1 MLIARL
7 DKAGLSYGTRQIFAG
22 LDLSLNDG
30 EKIGLVGPNGVG
42 KSSLLRLLAGL
53 ERPAGGERIAR
64 RGAKFAYLPQEYAG
78 EGAPSAVAEVL
89 LGRPDLLA
97 LERELEAIEASLA
110 DPALAEDFDAFGRA
124 LERQAAAL
132 EAYEKGDGPRLRND
146 ARGLLERL
154 GLPPAAQEQPLTV
167 LSGGQRKLVGLARCL
182 IGRPDLLLL
191 DEPDNHLDLAGKELL
206 GATLRGFAG
215 AIVIVSH
222 DRYLL
227 DDTIGRIAEL
237 DGGRLTLYEGNY
249 SSYVTQRELA
259 LLRQQEQYVAQQK
272 EIARLEA
279 AVARFKLWAS
289 MVIDERHIKQARNKQ
304 RQIDRMDKVERPV
317 LSRRKLGLTFRPG
330 QRGGQKVIEA
340 RHLAKSFADHLV
352 LLDADFTLWRGERI
366 GIVGPNGVG
375 KSVLFSLLL
384 GEDTPTEG
392 EVWVGP
398 SIAIGSYAQGHETLD
413 PAQTA
418 LDFVRGLRPM
428 HEEEA
433 VGILGRFLFGYGQ
446 VRDPIGRLSGGEK
459 SRLQLLRLMIGGFN
473 CLLLDEPTN
482 HLDIAATEVL
492 EGAIDRFDGTVLTIS
507 HDRYFL
513 DRICTRI
520 FELSE
525 GEIVEYIGGYS
536 DYVEEKRRRQE
547 EAERAAAEAA
557 RRRVEEAAARTRAA
571 KVRRSARAL

>member
-7 DKAGLSYGTRQIFAG
+7 DKAGLRYGTRQIFAG

-30 EKIGLVGPNGVG
+30 EKIGLVGPNGAG
-42 KSSLLRLLAGL
+42 KSSLLKLLAGL
-53 ERPAGGERIAR
+53 EAVAGGERIVR
-64 RGAKFAYLPQEYAG
+64 RGATVAYLPQEYAG
-78 EGAPSAVAEVL
+78 EGEPDAVAEVL
-89 LGRPDLLA
+89 LGRPDLLT
-97 LERELEAIEASLA
+97 LERELEEIEAALA
-110 DPALAEDFDAFGRA
+110 DPALADDFDAFGLA

-132 EAYEKGDGPRLRND
+132 EAYEKGEGPRLRNE
-146 ARGLLERL
+146 ARGLLDRL
-154 GLPPAAQEQPLTV
+154 GLPPEAQGLPLAV

-182 IGRPDLLLL
+182 IARPDLLLL
-191 DEPDNHLDLAGKELL
+191 DEPDHHLDLAGKELL
-206 GATLRGFAG
+206 AGTLRRFAG
-215 AIVIVSH
+215 ALMIVSH

-227 DDTIGRIAEL
+227 DDTIGQIAEL

-272 EIARLEA
+272 EIARLEEA
-279 AVARFKLWAS
+279 IARFKLWAS
-289 MVIDERHIKQARNKQ
+289 IVIDERHIKQARNKQ

-317 LSRRKLGLTFRPG
+317 LERRKLGLQFRPG

-340 RHLAKSFADHLV
+340 RHLAKSYDERLV

-366 GIVGPNGVG
+366 GIVGPNGAG

-384 GEDTPTEG
+384 GQDAPTEG
-392 EVWVGP
+392 EVWIGP
-398 SIAIGSYAQGHETLD
+398 SITVGHYAQGHESLD
-413 PAQTA
+413 PAQSP
-418 LDFVRGLRPM
+418 LEFVRGLRPM
-428 HEEEA
+428 HEDEA

-492 EGAIDRFDGTVLTIS
+492 EGAIDRYDGTVLTIS

-520 FELSE
+520 FELAE
-525 GEIVEYIGGYS
+525 GEIIEYSGGYS
-536 DYVEEKRRRQE
+536 DYVDEKQRRKE
-547 EAERAAAEAA
+547 VAEQAAIEVA
-557 RRRVEEAAARTRAA
+557 RRREEEAAARARAA
-571 KVRRSARAL
+571 KKRKSLRA

>member
-7 DKAGLSYGTRQIFAG
+7 DKAGLRYGTRQVFAG

-30 EKIGLVGPNGVG
+30 EKIGLVGPNGTG
-42 KSSLLRLLAGL
+42 KSSLLKLLAGL
-53 ERPAGGERIAR
+53 EPLAGGERIAR
-64 RGAKFAYLPQEYAG
+64 RGAKVAYLPQEYAG
-78 EGAPSAVAEVL
+78 EGAPDAVAEVL

-97 LERELEAIEASLA
+97 LERELEEIEAALA
-110 DPALAEDFDAFGRA
+110 DPALADDFDAFGRA
-124 LERQAAAL
+124 LDRQAAAL
-132 EAYEKGDGPRLRND
+132 EAYEKGDGPRLRNES
-146 ARGLLERL
+146 RGLLERL
-154 GLPPAAQEQPLTV
+154 GLTPDAQTLPLTA

-182 IGRPDLLLL
+182 VARPDLLLL

-206 GATLRGFAG
+206 AETLRRFTG

-237 DGGRLTLYEGNY
+237 DGGHLTLYEGNY

-272 EIARLEA
+272 EIARLEEA
-279 AVARFKLWAS
+279 IARFKLWAS
-289 MVIDERHIKQARNKQ
+289 IVIDERHIKQARNKQ
-304 RQIDRMDKVERPV
+304 RQIDRMEKVERPV
-317 LSRRKLGLTFRPG
+317 LERRKLGLHFRPG

-340 RHLAKSFADHLV
+340 RHIAKSFGDRLV
-352 LLDADFTLWRGERI
+352 LLDADFTLWRGERV
-366 GIVGPNGVG
+366 GIVGPNGAG

-384 GEDTPTEG
+384 GQEQATEG
-392 EVWVGP
+392 EIWIGP
-398 SIAIGSYAQGHETLD
+398 SITVGHYAQGHESLD
-413 PAQTA
+413 LTQSP
-418 LDFVRGLRPM
+418 LDFVRNLRPM
-428 HEEEA
+428 HEDEA

-492 EGAIDRFDGTVLTIS
+492 EGAIDRYDGTVLTIS

-520 FELSE
+520 FELDE
-525 GEIVEYIGGYS
+525 GEIVEYTGGYS
-536 DYVEEKRRRQE
+536 DYVDEKQRRKDVAAQ
-547 EAERAAAEAA
+547 AAAEAA
-557 RRRVEEAAARTRAA
+557 RRREEEAAARAA
-571 KVRRSARAL
+571 KKRRTLRL